1 MHTSLPPLSI
11 HQPIRPSIH
20 PSTQDFHADAPQ
32 NQHLPH
38 YKKMKDFSKAIFEHC
53 PLLAMI
59 SKDQADS
66 MLNNFAFYKHG
77 IPAYGTILLNNSMT
91 KVVLC
96 KSYGGNSW
104 TFPRGKVNENENP
117 LACACRETFEEAGY
131 DPTTHCAGEEDSII
145 WIDDKK
151 LCKLFIG
158 TNIPEETVF
167 IPQTRKE
174 VSEVA
179 FHEINALVD
188 KNHPKYI
195 KTWGVIPFFQ
205 NLKRWISRHRGSNKK
220 GGQAAPEI
228 LIEATNRMTA
238 KEKKAR
244 EAAAAGVGKL
254 GNASKNP
261 AKGKNKG
268 ASSAQTLLDKVNA
281 ETFSLSPSAKQRKR
295 SGGIDDDGDKGWSV
309 TDMFK
314 TNEKLMGR
322 KLDTYD
328 GNVHNFGASH
338 PRYVNYSQRDGNNNG
353 KVGGSSG
360 IEGLLPSAGDVVLS
374 YNEVFG
380 LHVGDSKGK
389 PGSFPAV
396 TSNSGAGAVY
406 RPIGTDVR
414 GHAITLFQASG
425 TAATK
430 TKNATRVVSVNP
442 NAGQLF
448 AFNVKAI
455 KLAVS
460 AYARTVQ

>member
-1 MHTSLPPLSI
+1 
-11 HQPIRPSIH
+11 
-20 PSTQDFHADAPQ
+20 
-32 NQHLPH
+32 
-38 YKKMKDFSKAIFEHC
+38 MKDFSKAIFEHC
-53 PLLAMI
+53 PLLAKI

-77 IPAYGTILLNNSMT
+77 IPSYGTILLNDSMT

-96 KSYGGNSW
+96 KLYGGNTWS
-104 TFPRGKVNENENP
+104 FPRGKVNENENP
-117 LACACRETFEEAGY
+117 LVCACRETFEEAGY
-131 DPTTHCAGEEDSII
+131 DPKPHCAGEEDSII

-158 TNIPEETVF
+158 QNIPEETVF
-167 IPQTRKE
+167 TPQTRKE

-205 NLKRWISRHRGSNKK
+205 NLKRWISRRRGSNSNKK
-220 GGQAAPEI
+220 GGQAAPQK

-244 EAAAAGVGKL
+244 EAAVAGVGKT
-254 GNASKNP
+254 GKNP
-261 AKGKNKG
+261 VKGKNKG

-281 ETFSLSPSAKQRKR
+281 ETFTLSPSIKQRKI
-295 SGGIDDDGDKGWSV
+295 SGGIHDNGDKGWSV

-322 KLDTYD
+322 KLDAYD

-353 KVGGSSG
+353 KVGTSSG

-374 YNEVFG
+374 YSEVFG
-380 LHVGDSKGK
+380 LHVGDSKSK
-389 PGSFPAV
+389 PGAFPAV
-396 TSNSGAGAVY
+396 TSNSGAGAGAGAGVGAVY
-406 RPIGTDVR
+406 RPIGTDAR
-414 GHAITLFQASG
+414 GHAITLFVCKHTQG
-425 TAATK
+425 TSAMKA
-430 TKNATRVVSVNP
+430 KNATRVSVNQ
-442 NAGQLF
+442 NAEQLF
-448 AFNVKAI
+448 AFNAKAI
-455 KLAVS
+455 KLAFS
-460 AYARTVQ
+460 AVQ